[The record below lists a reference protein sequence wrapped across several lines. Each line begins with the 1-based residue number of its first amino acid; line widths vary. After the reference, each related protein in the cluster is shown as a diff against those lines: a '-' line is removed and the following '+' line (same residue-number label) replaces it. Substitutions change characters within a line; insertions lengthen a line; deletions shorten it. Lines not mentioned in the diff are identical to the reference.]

1 MTERII
7 YQLKNIKYVSTDN
20 NLYLFFER
28 VEEYRTIVKYKQVN
42 YVRHPIYSELK
53 YKRKPLSISLKLTNE
68 NLENLDNNENEAIS
82 ENAFYIISKLKEM
95 GFTRI
100 PSWYQIRVLKE
111 ECNAKRKEAEKKWK
125 NDYDTLTKP
134 LTAYS
139 IEIAKLESALDKAA
153 AKYYRRSRL
162 FIKTKKNL
170 ARINLLLDQMDK
182 DLTSLLALQE
192 KKKAIAKTCA
202 AMNVQD
208 VINPIQKEYD
218 KRIAEIKPL
227 PMLDYSEASTSSI
240 IKPKDLPFIGLN
252 FFEAPK
258 PDIMG
263 VYIIH
268 NKENDKYYVGQS
280 KNVGKRVRQHF
291 NGTEPQN
298 IIFAKDYY
306 ESKWEHKEDLFEI
319 AIIPC
324 STKDELDAVERE
336 NIAYFDS
343 FESGYNRTRGNK

>member
-28 VEEYRTIVKYKQVN
+28 IEEYRTIVKYKQVN

-82 ENAFYIISKLKEM
+82 ENAFYIISKLKEI

-100 PSWYQIRVLKE
+100 PSWYQIKILKNE
-111 ECNAKRKEAEKKWK
+111 YTAKRKEAEKKWK

-182 DLTSLLALQE
+182 DLTSLLVLQE
-192 KKKAIAKTCA
+192 KKKSNRKGLYRYECTGC
-202 AMNVQD
+202 N
-208 VINPIQKEYD
+208 KSHTE
-218 KRIAEIKPL
+218 RI
-227 PMLDYSEASTSSI
+227 
-240 IKPKDLPFIGLN
+240 
-252 FFEAPK
+252 
-258 PDIMG
+258 
-263 VYIIH
+263 
-268 NKENDKYYVGQS
+268 
-280 KNVGKRVRQHF
+280 
-291 NGTEPQN
+291 
-298 IIFAKDYY
+298 
-306 ESKWEHKEDLFEI
+306 
-319 AIIPC
+319 
-324 STKDELDAVERE
+324 
-336 NIAYFDS
+336 
-343 FESGYNRTRGNK
+343 

>member
-28 VEEYRTIVKYKQVN
+28 IEEYRTILKYKQVN
-42 YVRHPIYSELK
+42 YVRHPIYGELK
-53 YKRKPLSISLKLTNE
+53 YKKKPISLSLKLTNE
-68 NLENLDNNENEAIS
+68 NLENLDNNENEAIN
-82 ENAFYIISKLKEM
+82 ENAFYIISKLKEI

-100 PSWYQIRVLKE
+100 PSWYQKKVLTE
-111 ECNAKRKEAEKKWK
+111 ECAAKRKEAEKKWK
-125 NDYDTLTKP
+125 DNYDTLMKR
-134 LTAYS
+134 LTAYHM
-139 IEIAKLESALDKAA
+139 EIGKFESALDKGAA
-153 AKYYRRSRL
+153 EYYKRSKYI
-162 FIKTKKNL
+162 IKTKKNS
-170 ARINLLLDQMDK
+170 ARINLLLEQMDK
-182 DLTSLLALQE
+182 DLTSILALRERKIAIE
-192 KKKAIAKTCA
+192 KVCA

-208 VINPIQKEYD
+208 VINPIREEYD
-218 KRIAEIKPL
+218 KRIAAIESL
-227 PMLDYSEASTSSI
+227 PTCDFSETSTSSP
-240 IKPKDLPFIGLN
+240 IKSKDHVFIPLN

-268 NKENDKYYVGQS
+268 NKEKDKYYVGQS

-306 ESKWEHKEDLFEI
+306 ESKWEHKEELFEI